1 MAYKPTIGL
10 EIHAELKTNSKMFC
24 GCKNDP
30 DEKRPNYNICP
41 VCTAQPGTLPV
52 ANEEAIKKVIKTGLA
67 LNCKIA
73 KDSKF
78 DRKNYFYPD
87 LPKGYQIS
95 QYDQPLCE
103 GGYLEIGG
111 QSPSPKASADR
122 RKIRITRIHLE
133 EDTGSLMHPEGAD
146 YSLVNLNRAGMPL
159 MELVTEPDITSG
171 KEAREFAEELQLI
184 FKYLGVSDADME
196 KGQMRVEVNISI
208 SKNKKL
214 GTKVEI
220 KNLNSFKV
228 VEKAVDFEIKRQE
241 EVLESG
247 EKIVQETRGWHD
259 KKEITFSQREKEEAH
274 DYRYFPEPDLPPM
287 HFEEDYVDKIKST
300 MPELP
305 EQKRDRFEEEYG
317 LSVDSVEFF
326 IRNKDLS
333 EYYEKVASEL
343 EEWVKEESDKNDIS
357 EKEKQNLYKLVAN
370 YLISDVQGL
379 IAGKEF
385 VEKEF
390 KINPENFAEFIKMIY
405 KGEISSKIA
414 KIVLTEMFNT
424 GEDPSQ
430 VVEDKNLSQ
439 ITDLGEIEKMIKEVI
454 AANPKAVEDYK
465 TGNGNALQFLI
476 GQIMAKSRGKAS
488 PDITRETLLKLLTR

>member
-24 GCKNDP
+24 SCKNDP
-30 DEKRPNYNICP
+30 DEKRPNFNICP

-52 ANEEAIKKVIKTGLA
+52 ANEEAIKKVIKAGLA

-73 KDSKF
+73 EESKF

-95 QYDQPLCE
+95 QYDQPLCA
-103 GGYLEIGG
+103 GGYLEISG
-111 QSPSPKASADR
+111 K
-122 RKIRITRIHLE
+122 KIRITRIHLE
-133 EDTGSLMHPEGAD
+133 EDTGSLMHPEGTD
-146 YSLVNLNRAGMPL
+146 YSLVNLNRAGVPL

-184 FKYLGVSDADME
+184 YKYLGISDADME

-208 SKNKKL
+208 SKNNKL

-228 VEKAVDFEIKRQE
+228 VEKAIDFEIKRQE

-247 EKIVQETRGWHD
+247 EKVVQETRGWHD

-287 HFEEDYVDKIKST
+287 HFEDEYIINIKNT
-300 MPELP
+300 MTELP
-305 EQKRDRFEEEYG
+305 EQKRERFKKEFG
-317 LSVDSVEFF
+317 LDQALIEIFVA
-326 IRNKDLS
+326 NKNLS
-333 EYYEKVASEL
+333 EYFEKVVSEF
-343 EEWVKEESDKNDIS
+343 EAWTPEEESAGAHKKVS
-357 EKEKQNLYKLVAN
+357 KLVAN

-379 IAGKEF
+379 LGGKEF
-385 VEKEF
+385 VESNF
-390 KINPENFAEFIKMIY
+390 KITPENFAEFVKMIY
-405 KGEISSKIA
+405 KNEISSKIA
-414 KIVLTEMFNT
+414 KMVLLEMFDE
-424 GEDPSQ
+424 GSDPSDIVEKNNWKQ
-430 VVEDKNLSQ
+430 VSDNSEL
-439 ITDLGEIEKMIKEVI
+439 EKIIAEVI
-454 AANPKAVEDYK
+454 TQNQKAVEDYK
-465 TGNGNALQFLI
+465 QGKQNALQFLA
-476 GQIMAKSRGKAS
+476 GQVMAKTKGTAN
-488 PDITRETLLKLLTR
+488 PNMVREILAKLLTNS

>member
-24 GCKNDP
+24 PCKNDP

-41 VCTAQPGTLPV
+41 VCSAQPGTLPV

-67 LNCKIA
+67 LHCKIA
-73 KDSKF
+73 EDSKF

-95 QYDQPLCE
+95 QYDQPLCS
-103 GGYLEIGG
+103 GGHLEINGM
-111 QSPSPKASADR
+111 
-122 RKIRITRIHLE
+122 KIRITRIHLE

-146 YSLVNLNRAGMPL
+146 YSLVNLNRAGVPL

-171 KEAREFAEELQLI
+171 KEAKAFAEELQLI
-184 FKYLGVSDADME
+184 LKYLGVSDANME

-208 SKNKKL
+208 SKDKKL

-247 EKIVQETRGWHD
+247 EKVVQETRGWHD

-287 HFEEDYVDKIKST
+287 HFDEDYIINIKST

-305 EQKRDRFEEEYG
+305 EQKRERFKKEYG
-317 LSVDSVEFF
+317 LDQVSVEFF
-326 IRNKDLS
+326 VNNKELS
-333 EYYEKVASEL
+333 AYYENVVSEF
-343 EEWVKEESDKNDIS
+343 EEWLATESGKTTMPENEEMKFHKI
-357 EKEKQNLYKLVAN
+357 VAN

-379 IAGKEF
+379 LTGREF
-385 VEKEF
+385 AEVEA
-390 KINPENFAEFIKMIY
+390 KITPENFAEFVKMIY

-414 KIVLTEMFNT
+414 KMVLAEMFNK
-424 GEDPSQ
+424 GEDPSDIVEKNNWGQ
-430 VVEDKNLSQ
+430 MGDDGEVEKVVA
-439 ITDLGEIEKMIKEVI
+439 EVI
-454 AANPKAVEDYK
+454 SKNPKAVEDYK
-465 TGNGNALQFLI
+465 KGKAASLQFLA
-476 GQIMAKSRGKAS
+476 GQVMAATRGTAK
-488 PDITRETLLKLLTR
+488 PDKVQEILKQVLSK